1 MIKESVRHLSDR
13 YIRYVKRPGEA
24 GTEKSPILR
33 ARAFPHDSVITAK
46 SSDNIVTETLFHD
59 LSGLAIVFSGVCC
72 ARRYGRLRQEVSH
85 NMNI

>member
-24 GTEKSPILR
+24 GTEKPPILR
-33 ARAFPHDSVITAK
+33 ARVFPHDSVITAK

-59 LSGLAIVFSGVCC
+59 LSGLAIVISWVFC
-72 ARRYGRLRQEVSH
+72 AQRFGRLHQEVSH
-85 NMNI
+85 NMNT